1 MNKLNTISFTGVL
14 LAFLITTHCGI
25 ENAFAI
31 QEADSKA
38 EETDKE
44 LLGEARSIKLQND
57 TGETED
63 HLNVSGAIYTMEFET
78 PKQVK
83 AFVWQVQIYASQF
96 GSRHDSEA
104 VNGDVYI
111 LDEDRKII
119 SRTSF
124 PYSLAT
130 QEKEW
135 ISIPTLPTEVEGKFY
150 VSINT
155 HGGRFKGFYMGYV
168 DGNKEGKASTDAIDK
183 EKIVSQKWSKK
194 FSDKQWL
201 IRADIAD
208 RPIVYRAKK

>member
-1 MNKLNTISFTGVL
+1 MNKLNTISFTSVL
-14 LAFLITTHCGI
+14 LAFLVTTHCEI
-25 ENAFAI
+25 DNAFAK
-31 QEADSKA
+31 QAADSKA

-44 LLGEARSIKLQND
+44 MLGEARSIKLQND

-63 HLNVSGAIYTMEFET
+63 HLNVGGAIYTMEFET
-78 PKQVK
+78 PKEVK

-96 GSRHDSEA
+96 GSKHDSEA

-111 LDEDRKII
+111 LDKNRKII

-130 QEKEW
+130 HEKAW
-135 ISIPTLPTEVEGKFY
+135 ISIPTLPTEVKGKFY

-155 HGGRFKGFYMGYV
+155 YGGRYKGFYMGYV
-168 DGNKEGKASTDAIDK
+168 DGNKEGLASTDAIDK
-183 EKIVSQKWSKK
+183 DKIVSQDWSKK
-194 FSDKQWL
+194 FTDKQWL

-208 RPIVYRAKK
+208 RPVVYRAKK

>member
-14 LAFLITTHCGI
+14 LAFLITTHCEI

-31 QEADSKA
+31 QAADSKA

-44 LLGEARSIKLQND
+44 LLEEARSIKLQND

-63 HLNVSGAIYTMEFET
+63 YLNVGGAIYTMEFET
-78 PKQVK
+78 PKDIE

-111 LDEDRKII
+111 LDENRKII

-130 QEKEW
+130 QEREW
-135 ISIPTLPTEVEGKFY
+135 ISIPTLPTEVKGKFY

-168 DGNKEGKASTDAIDK
+168 DGNKEGKASTDAIDE